1 MRKCTENDI
10 CLRHADWLREYTASL
25 RPPMRRDDAY
35 STALYALLHA
45 IRTAGPADDFRP
57 YTKRCVRLFLKIEC
71 DRERRSRRCERYNA
85 SLDRRIRADGAAL
98 FLHFRHAEGPSPA
111 AALERKDFLSTLP
124 AEEREF
130 VEDVYA
136 GCPTE
141 ELKHKY
147 ADFEGIRSRVREYYL
162 AYHA

>member
-57 YTKRCVRLFLKIEC
+57 YAARCVRLFLKIEC

-85 SLDRRIRADGAAL
+85 SLDRRVRADGAAL
-98 FLHFRHAEGPSPA
+98 FQHFRRTEAPRPPPHSNARISFPPSPRRNANLWKTCMRA
-111 AALERKDFLSTLP
+111 ARRKN
-124 AEEREF
+124 
-130 VEDVYA
+130 
-136 GCPTE
+136 
-141 ELKHKY
+141 
-147 ADFEGIRSRVREYYL
+147 
-162 AYHA
+162 